1 MHYCSPECQ
10 VVDWKAGHRRTC
22 KLYHSVRKGS
32 FSSFFAARRSLT
44 ILLLIYIAETFST
57 QDTAFLRA
65 LIQWDY
71 DAARF
76 GVYMEK
82 AGMLAHAPDEPVFL
96 DFDHTHGLVFI
107 TVTRMAQEK
116 HLKEAHPE
124 WDDMVARVKASGGK
138 MDVHRVQVQQKG
150 RRHARLFRMRSNHS
164 QIHDGLV
171 ALASSMAP
179 PTSRDDIPEEV
190 AAGVRR
196 LMEIDGVVA
205 H

>member
-1 MHYCSPECQ
+1 MQNVPFRAEGFVLCIVC
-10 VVDWKAGHRRTC
+10 
-22 KLYHSVRKGS
+22 
-32 FSSFFAARRSLT
+32 RSALT
-44 ILLLIYIAETFST
+44 ILLLIYTAETLST

-71 DAARF
+71 EAARF
-76 GVYMEK
+76 GVYMDK

-96 DFDHTHGLVFI
+96 DFDYTRGLVSI

-116 HLKEAHPE
+116 YLKENHPE
-124 WDDMVARVKASGGK
+124 WDDMVARVKASSGR

-171 ALASSMAP
+171 TLASTMAP
-179 PTSRDDIPEEV
+179 PNSRDDIPDEI

-196 LMEIDGVVA
+196 LMEIEVVVA